1 MTFWQACCG
10 GSPYTR
16 REAIQDSSRGLSTL
30 TAKTYRMLQG
40 EQCHRS
46 RKKGLFTKLPLEMN
60 RDGRIPACLFGQ
72 PSPRLCRTFQETWP
86 WPLNPRRDTAWPL
99 VYPTTCVG
107 QESLNSQVTFSIF
120 RFESQLCE
128 VEFCFLNTSRLLW
141 FIDTCVCAASLQ
153 SCLAF
158 GDPMDCSPPGSSVH
172 GILQV
177 RILEWVAV
185 SSFRRSSRSKD
196 WTPISYGSCIGIE
209 NKEQHIHIPGD
220 LSPF

>member
-1 MTFWQACCG
+1 MPQKPQERAVHKTTARDEQGWQDPSLSFWAALS
-10 GSPYTR
+10 SPL
-16 REAIQDSSRGLSTL
+16 QDISG
-30 TAKTYRMLQG
+30 
-40 EQCHRS
+40 
-46 RKKGLFTKLPLEMN
+46 
-60 RDGRIPACLFGQ
+60 D
-72 PSPRLCRTFQETWP
+72 WP
-86 WPLNPRRDTAWPL
+86 WSLNPRRDTAWPL

-153 SCLAF
+153 SCLAL
-158 GDPMDCSPPGSSVH
+158 GDPMDWSPPGSSVH

-185 SSFRRSSRSKD
+185 FSFRGSSRSKD
-196 WTPISYGSCIGIE
+196 WTHISYVSCIGIE